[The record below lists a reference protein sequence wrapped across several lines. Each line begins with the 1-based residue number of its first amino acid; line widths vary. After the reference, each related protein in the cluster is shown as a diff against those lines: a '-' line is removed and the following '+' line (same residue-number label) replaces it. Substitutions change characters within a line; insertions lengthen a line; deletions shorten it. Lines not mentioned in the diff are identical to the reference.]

1 MAWLKQPQKVHLGT
15 RPKKDHPFKD
25 FKHKRREKQRIPT
38 KEEVKIAVEEYLASG
53 KTIEKLEPLD
63 VKPDSL
69 FFELEKD
76 IDKSFNPEEEFQ
88 QNFQIIDNES

>member
-15 RPKKDHPFKD
+15 RPNIEHPFKD
-25 FKHKRREKQRIPT
+25 YKHKRREKQRIPT
-38 KEEVKIAVEEYLASG
+38 KEEVKIAVEKYIASG

-76 IDKSFNPEEEFQ
+76 LDKSFNPEEELQ
-88 QNFQIIDNES
+88 QNFQIFDNES